1 MRLGL
6 IYQENY
12 CFKNITFF
20 KRKNIPQKELAEK
33 MNCSLEFIETILKG
47 SENLTLETICK
58 LEKVLGISLIKI
70 NLND

>member
-1 MRLGL
+1 
-6 IYQENY
+6 
-12 CFKNITFF
+12 
-20 KRKNIPQKELAEK
+20 